1 MIEVGFA
8 TEYLVVFLALL
19 LCSIMAMIRVIR
31 GPTAPDRIVG
41 LDTINSIVIVLMVVF
56 GAAFNEV
63 IYIDVAI
70 VYALLSFIS
79 TLFIAKYLEGGDF

>member
-1 MIEVGFA
+1 MIEIGFA
-8 TEYLVVFLALL
+8 TEYLFVFLALL
-19 LCSIMAMIRVIR
+19 LCSIMAIIRVIR

-41 LDTINSIVIVLMVVF
+41 LDTINTIVIVLMVVF